1 MNQSW
6 RFNRWVMELEKCMRE
21 KNMAKEMVYDDIY
34 GRKKVSY
41 ESPHGLIAFIYRKLK
56 KFEVNRY

>member
-1 MNQSW
+1 
-6 RFNRWVMELEKCMRE
+6 MELEKCMRE